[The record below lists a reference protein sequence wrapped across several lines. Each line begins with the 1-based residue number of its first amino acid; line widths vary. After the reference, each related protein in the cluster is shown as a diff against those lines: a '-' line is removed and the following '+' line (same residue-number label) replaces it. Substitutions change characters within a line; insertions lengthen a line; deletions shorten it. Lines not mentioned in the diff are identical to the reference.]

1 MSGNAP
7 PLGTIAEQNRVG
19 IKQRQAEGI
28 AAAKVKGVEL
38 GRPKAQK
45 LPETVVLERTS

>member
-1 MSGNAP
+1 M
-7 PLGTIAEQNRVG
+7 GTIAEQNRVG

-28 AAAKVKGVEL
+28 AAAKVKGVKL

-45 LPETVVLERTS
+45 LPETVVLERTG